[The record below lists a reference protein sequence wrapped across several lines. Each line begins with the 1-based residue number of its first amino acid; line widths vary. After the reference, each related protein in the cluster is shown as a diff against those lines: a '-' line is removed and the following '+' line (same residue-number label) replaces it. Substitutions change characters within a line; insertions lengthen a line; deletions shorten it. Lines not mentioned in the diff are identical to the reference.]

1 MADITANPGRDRDQ
15 QRRNRR
21 AWENFAHPETDQC
34 RYCPHDRY
42 DHIGKS
48 QPPAAL
54 GEGMMTDDDEAQ
66 SPDYVLT
73 RLFCLAC
80 ADDLDTSQVVCYRHA
95 AEDD

>member
-1 MADITANPGRDRDQ
+1 MADITVKPARDPEA

-42 DHIGKS
+42 DHIGRS
-48 QPPAAL
+48 AAAAEFGTQL
-54 GEGMMTDDDEAQ
+54 GESQ
-66 SPDYVLT
+66 STEYALT

-80 ADDLDTSQVVCYRHA
+80 AEELDTEQVVCYRLA
-95 AEDD
+95 GRDE

>member
-1 MADITANPGRDRDQ
+1 MADITVKPSRDPEA

-42 DHIGKS
+42 DHIGRSK
-48 QPPAAL
+48 PPPIGYGL
-54 GEGMMTDDDEAQ
+54 GEAAQ
-66 SPDYVLT
+66 SPEYVLT

-80 ADDLDTSQVVCYRHA
+80 AEDLDTEQVVCYRHA
-95 AEDD
+95 GQDD